1 MARLKLFD
9 EDGDTPGDDLSKI
22 EINREFA
29 KRYEHNKKREELQR
43 YEELKKQGRVDA
55 SSSDSEGSSSEED
68 EELIKPSKRTDVEF
82 FDALIKVKNQDP
94 ILRNKDA
101 KLFNSDSDN
110 EDDGNNASEEN
121 GNKEKKKKPMYLKD
135 VVSKHLIE
143 AGPEFD
149 DQAME
154 NENNDEMGDKVK
166 SYSEEQ
172 DELRREFLKAVEEE
186 DKEEGDL
193 LRVKNS
199 EGKEEEDEEEEE
211 IGGKLDEYFGEDGK
225 LDEDMMFLKDYFR
238 NRMWIDDEKS
248 KHRGD
253 EEIEFSEDEEEIE
266 RQEDYEREYNFRFEE
281 NAGDRV
287 MGHSRKIEGSV
298 RKKENARKS
307 QRERKEER
315 MAQAE
320 FERKEELKR
329 LKNLKKKEINEK
341 LEKIR
346 EVAGIGKD
354 GGGFLDEDDLEE
366 DFDPEEYDRKMNE
379 AFGDGYYEA
388 EDVDPEFGSDRMK
401 MRLGLRNQTLI
412 RKMSCLDFQ
421 RVGMR

>member
-1 MARLKLFD
+1 MGRLKLFD
-9 EDGDTPGDDLSKI
+9 EDGDAPGEDLSKI
-22 EINREFA
+22 EIDREFA

-43 YEELKKQGRVDA
+43 FEELKKQGRVDS

-110 EDDGNNASEEN
+110 EDASDNASEEK

-149 DQAME
+149 EE
-154 NENNDEMGDKVK
+154 NENNDEMGNKVR

-172 DELRREFLKAVEEE
+172 EELRREFLKAVEEGE

-199 EGKEEEDEEEEE
+199 GGKEEEEEEEEE

-248 KHRGD
+248 IGGMR
-253 EEIEFSEDEEEIE
+253 
-266 RQEDYEREYNFRFEE
+266 
-281 NAGDRV
+281 
-287 MGHSRKIEGSV
+287 
-298 RKKENARKS
+298 
-307 QRERKEER
+307 
-315 MAQAE
+315 
-320 FERKEELKR
+320 R
-329 LKNLKKKEINEK
+329 L
-341 LEKIR
+341 
-346 EVAGIGKD
+346 
-354 GGGFLDEDDLEE
+354 
-366 DFDPEEYDRKMNE
+366 
-379 AFGDGYYEA
+379 
-388 EDVDPEFGSDRMK
+388 S
-401 MRLGLRNQTLI
+401 
-412 RKMSCLDFQ
+412 FQ
-421 RVGMR
+421 RTRRR